1 MQCEVHVLASII
13 PQKYA
18 IYCNMLFRLLT
29 NGRTKKTACR
39 MLIFIR
45 KGKKEKV
52 FVFSCTKKILL
63 HYFGRS
69 RKGEEELSTKKTK
82 RTFLCVR
89 EEKPKTKLSIFK
101 VTWRHM
107 FEVIFLVL
115 PLWIFWEFFC
125 GIFLKAFLVF
135 LGMVD

>member
-1 MQCEVHVLASII
+1 
-13 PQKYA
+13 
-18 IYCNMLFRLLT
+18 MLFRLLT

-101 VTWRHM
+101 VT
-107 FEVIFLVL
+107 
-115 PLWIFWEFFC
+115 
-125 GIFLKAFLVF
+125 
-135 LGMVD
+135 